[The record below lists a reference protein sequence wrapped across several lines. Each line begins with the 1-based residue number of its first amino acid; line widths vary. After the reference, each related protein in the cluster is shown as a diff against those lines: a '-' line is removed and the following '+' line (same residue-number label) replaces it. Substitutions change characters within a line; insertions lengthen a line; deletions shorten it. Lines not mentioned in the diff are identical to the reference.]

1 MRGKIKGIKI
11 DSPASATLI
20 WKINCLKLKNNLL
33 VGAKFIESPNCSE
46 RPNQDISL
54 LVIHNISLPPNEFD
68 NDFVEIFPNKLNPNE
83 HPYFKEIENL
93 KVSSHLYIKRDGSI
107 IQFVPFH
114 LKAWHAGV
122 SCFEGQDD
130 CNNFSV
136 GVELEGADDIAYT
149 DEQYES
155 LKEATKALLNQYPLM
170 EKQRIVGH
178 SDIAPSRKNRSW
190 PIFFL
195 EKI

>member
-1 MRGKIKGIKI
+1 M
-11 DSPASATLI
+11 
-20 WKINCLKLKNNLL
+20 LKY
-33 VGAKFIESPNCSE
+33 FFF
-46 RPNQDISL
+46 Q
-54 LVIHNISLPPNEFD
+54 
-68 NDFVEIFPNKLNPNE
+68 NKLNPNE
-83 HPYFKEIENL
+83 HPYFREIENL

-122 SCFEGQDD
+122 SCFDGQDD

-155 LKEATKALLNQYPLM
+155 LKEVTKALLNQYPLM

-178 SDIAPSRKNRSW
+178 SDIAPSRKTD
-190 PIFFL
+190 PGPFFDMGYYFSL
-195 EKI
+195 LKL

>member
-1 MRGKIKGIKI
+1 MLEIK
-11 DSPASATLI
+11 D
-20 WKINCLKLKNNLL
+20 NLL
-33 VGAKFIESPNCSE
+33 GGAKFKQSPNCSE
-46 RPNQDISL
+46 RLNKDISL

-68 NDFVEIFPNKLNPNE
+68 NDFVEKFFQNKLNPNE

-130 CNNFSV
+130 CNEFSI
-136 GVELEGADDIAYT
+136 GIELEGADDMAYT
-149 DEQYES
+149 EKQYEV
-155 LKEATKALLNQYPLM
+155 LAEATNVLLNKYPLM
-170 EKQRIVGH
+170 DKRRIVGH
-178 SDIAPSRKNRSW
+178 SDIAPSRKTDPGPSFSWQKYRSS
-190 PIFFL
+190 L
-195 EKI
+195 S

>member
-1 MRGKIKGIKI
+1 MLEIK
-11 DSPASATLI
+11 D
-20 WKINCLKLKNNLL
+20 NLL
-33 VGAKFIESPNCSE
+33 VGAKFKQSPNCSE
-46 RPNQDISL
+46 RLNQDISL

-68 NDFVEIFPNKLNPNE
+68 NDFVEKFFQNKLNPNE
-83 HPYFKEIENL
+83 HPYFREIENL

-155 LKEATKALLNQYPLM
+155 LKEVTKALLNQYPLM

-178 SDIAPSRKNRSW
+178 SDIAPSRKTDPGPSFSWKKYRSS
-190 PIFFL
+190 L
-195 EKI
+195 S